1 VFLTELNFYI
11 FSFPMQI
18 LTQMDSGGRNVKPW
32 KTAVIVV
39 SVIIGLALIIGLI
52 TYFLCHCK
60 CIILLS

>member
-1 VFLTELNFYI
+1 MFLTELNFYI

-39 SVIIGLALIIGLI
+39 SVIIGLALTIGLI